1 MSYFMTI
8 AGVIP
13 TDELNC
19 QVELLSADLANAYI
33 YRLKDRLEALDGPN
47 IQLVHDMETDTSD
60 IIVADLENALLEKKS
75 ITELPLFLILK
86 SCFKNGVNFRIW
98 LADNDMNALI
108 NNCVEVNDMAST
120 LEAIKTG
127 SGAWWHAR

>member
-60 IIVADLENALLEKKS
+60 IIVADLENALLEKKV
-75 ITELPLFLILK
+75 LQ
-86 SCFKNGVNFRIW
+86 NFR
-98 LADNDMNALI
+98 
-108 NNCVEVNDMAST
+108 SF
-120 LEAIKTG
+120 
-127 SGAWWHAR
+127 